1 MLEDVGSVVTPFAD
15 DIALFVAGYHLDART
30 DGPERA
36 QQMVDRMIEL
46 PLWGTSV
53 EDGYGCNGD
62 WPAAMAFRSL
72 TMGWHM
78 LEDRL
83 GDVRRAK
90 LLDKLAAQGRAFFE
104 QAPLNRETTGAG
116 RCSRITA
123 GPANASRT

>member
-1 MLEDVGSVVTPFAD
+1 LRNAHFDTSTKPCILRGK
-15 DIALFVAGYHLDART
+15 VAPHFNHNLN
-30 DGPERA
+30 
-36 QQMVDRMIEL
+36 
-46 PLWGTSV
+46 GTGTKIWSAV
-53 EDGYGCNGD
+53 ANGNGD

-90 LLDKLAAQGRAFFE
+90 LLDKLTAQGRAFFE

-123 GPANASRT
+123 APANASRT